1 MLKNLTINNIV
12 LIDSLNVELDRGLCV
27 LTGETGSGKSI
38 LLDSLG
44 LALGVRANSRLLRSG
59 SKNGFVV
66 AEFDISNNPE
76 CRYLLDENA
85 LPVHDELVLRRVV
98 YDDGRSK
105 AFVNDVPV
113 GQALLSQI
121 GSTLVEIHGQH
132 EQRGLLNP
140 SMHRE
145 LLDNFGGLEELLHT
159 TQNSYERYKEI
170 ESELNILK
178 SKRDEAER
186 EEDYLRHIAK
196 EIEDLDPQEGEE
208 EELAEKRNILMNKEK
223 IVSVINSIRDDLESN
238 TNISKAIATAQGQ
251 LMRSK
256 GLVEG
261 FGNYNDAQ
269 EGNEE
274 GGENNNTAE
283 SNNIFEN
290 IFDTLER
297 AIIEVND
304 AVSSLDDLYSQVL
317 EDGGNV
323 DEVEERLFAIRGLA
337 RKFNIHPDDLPKF
350 LEEIQGKIKLLENQE
365 IMMGNFE
372 RELEFARNKYIENAK
387 LLSKKRHSSAI
398 ELEKILLDELAP
410 LKMGNVRFK
419 AEIKDIED
427 ETRWTKYGANTV
439 RFIAS
444 TNPGTPLDDISKVA
458 SGGELSRFML
468 GLKVS
473 LSRIKSVPTII
484 FDEIDTGIGGAVA
497 DAVGQRLKNLGDH
510 LQVLVVT
517 HHPQVASKGNHHL
530 RVRKSSTEENTKT
543 IIDGLS
549 NTERLKEIARM
560 LSGENI
566 TDEALATAKNML
578 EGR

>member
-12 LIDSLNVELDRGLCV
+12 LIDSLDVEFDRGLCV

-59 SKNGFVV
+59 NKQGFVV
-66 AEFDISNNPE
+66 AEFNISNNPE
-76 CRYLLDENA
+76 CKYLLDENA
-85 LPVHDELVLRRVV
+85 LPVHDELVLRRVI
-98 YDDGRSK
+98 YDDGKSK
-105 AFVNDVPV
+105 AFINDVPV

-159 TQNSYERYKEI
+159 TQNSYERYREI
-170 ESELNILK
+170 ESELGALR

-186 EEDYLRHIAK
+186 EEDYLRHISK

-223 IVSVINSIRDDLESN
+223 IISTINSIRDDLEGN
-238 TNISKAIATAQGQ
+238 TNISKAIASAQGQ

-256 GLVEG
+256 GLVDG
-261 FGNYNDAQ
+261 FGSYDGEEN
-269 EGNEE
+269 EGED
-274 GGENNNTAE
+274 
-283 SNNIFEN
+283 SNSTNIFEN

-297 AIIEVND
+297 AIIEVNE
-304 AVSSLDDLYSQVL
+304 AVSSLDSLYSEVL
-317 EDGGNV
+317 EGGGNV

-337 RKFNIHPDDLPKF
+337 RKFNIHPDDLPRF
-350 LEEIQGKIKLLENQE
+350 LEEIQAKIKLLENQE
-365 IMMGNFE
+365 ITMGNLE

-387 LLSKKRHSSAI
+387 LLSKKRHESAK
-398 ELEKILLDELAP
+398 ELEKTLLDELAP
-410 LKMGNVRFK
+410 LKMGSVRFK
-419 AEIKDIED
+419 VEIKDIED
-427 ETRWTKYGANTV
+427 EARWTKYGANTV

-497 DAVGQRLKNLGDH
+497 DAVGQRLKKLGDH

-530 RVRKSSTEENTKT
+530 RVRKSSTAETTNT
-543 IIDGLS
+543 IIDELNS
-549 NTERLKEIARM
+549 TERLTEVARM

-578 EGR
+578 SGI